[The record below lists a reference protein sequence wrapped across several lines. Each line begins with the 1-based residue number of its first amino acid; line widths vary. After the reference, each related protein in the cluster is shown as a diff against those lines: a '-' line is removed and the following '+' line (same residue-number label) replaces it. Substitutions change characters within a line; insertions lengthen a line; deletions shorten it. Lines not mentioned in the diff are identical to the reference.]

1 MASFWL
7 EHCAVIILTLY
18 NIYYYEEDFEQN
30 PGLVLISSCQSYNKL
45 NRFPTMT
52 GYSTLYTKWNRSTVC
67 CSLRKLYIIST
78 ITLTQLWLGI
88 IPALLQP
95 SSHQVLQ
102 PWHSIAL
109 MLHLFL
115 DFIFGEGVFNALALC
130 MTSTGT
136 PHTHFLSFNEAL
148 FLYLEFW
155 VAPAKVFLNLLVL
168 QHNSSTAA
176 HSLLW
181 YLHEELQHLCNQPI
195 LLGKGHPGLGVF
207 LAFDL
212 AQASNASLDVIIEDF
227 LTSFKDFFLLTAQLL
242 ILHFTKLL

>member
-1 MASFWL
+1 MYTFEIHNFIKQEL
-7 EHCAVIILTLY
+7 LLLFDLYLVKY
-18 NIYYYEEDFEQN
+18 NIYNNKEDFEQN
-30 PGLVLISSCQSYNKL
+30 PGLVLISSRQSYNKL

-78 ITLTQLWLGI
+78 ITLTQLWLGF

-109 MLHLFL
+109 MLHPFL
-115 DFIFGEGVFNALALC
+115 DFISGEGVLTALALC

-155 VAPAKVFLNLLVL
+155 VAPAKVFLNLLVF

-176 HSLLW
+176 HSLIW
-181 YLHEELQHLCNQPI
+181 YLPEELQHLCIPPL
-195 LLGKGHPGLGVF
+195 LLGKKHPGLGF
-207 LAFDL
+207 LLALYL
-212 AQASNASLDVIIEDF
+212 AQASM
-227 LTSFKDFFLLTAQLL
+227 
-242 ILHFTKLL
+242 HP